1 MIDFRLGVSV
11 LLAVIV
17 PTLVAKRWAADRL
30 PEGVWAPTS
39 GAVLAGV
46 FAGRLLW
53 LAVDHPS
60 GLTAPLE
67 VLSVRS
73 GLAFWPAVLVG
84 IAGSWAM
91 ARRRGGLATW
101 LPMAAA
107 AVPYLVMSWGLMH
120 ATCLIRDGCP
130 GPRAAIGLVPEGLSS
145 RVLPMGLLCGAI
157 VVAATLWWS
166 SRPATRRGAAAGGR
180 GPIVA
185 HRPRAGGRR
194 ASGDGCGDPGAV
206 GSRSLVARPGRGNRG
221 GRWTHQPRHPS
232 SGQEPTGT
240 RAGDARS
247 AVGSPFLTG

>member
-17 PTLVAKRWAADRL
+17 PPLVAKRWAADRL

-46 FAGRLLW
+46 FAGRLLL

-107 AVPYLVMSWGLMH
+107 AIPYLVMSWGLMH

-166 SRPATRRGAAAGGR
+166 SRPATRRGSAREAAGRSLLTGLALVAAARLVMGAAIPAPSGR
-180 GPIVA
+180 AAWWPDLAVGIAAVA
-185 HRPRAGGRR
+185 GLINLGTRR
-194 ASGDGCGDPGAV
+194 AVKNQPG
-206 GSRSLVARPGRGNRG
+206 PGPGMPAA
-221 GRWTHQPRHPS
+221 Q
-232 SGQEPTGT
+232 
-240 RAGDARS
+240 
-247 AVGSPFLTG
+247 

>member
-46 FAGRLLW
+46 VAGRLLW
-53 LAVDHPS
+53 MAVDHPS

-91 ARRRGGLATW
+91 AHRRGGLAAW
-101 LPMAAA
+101 LSMAAA

-145 RVLPMGLLCGAI
+145 RVLPIGLVCGAI

-166 SRPATRRGAAAGGR
+166 SRPAARRGSAREAAGRALLTGLALVAAARLVMGAAIPAPSGR
-180 GPIVA
+180 AAWWPDLAVGIAAVV
-185 HRPRAGGRR
+185 GLSNLGRR
-194 ASGDGCGDPGAV
+194 RGV
-206 GSRSLVARPGRGNRG
+206 TNRPGPGPG
-221 GRWTHQPRHPS
+221 MPAAQ
-232 SGQEPTGT
+232 
-240 RAGDARS
+240 
-247 AVGSPFLTG
+247 